1 MKKLLAAVVLLAW
14 TAGAHAQV
22 DFPQS
27 MSGIGLHYEVFDESE
42 VMGLHYTKAFTIR
55 SSKASSGSLLKK
67 MFRNMEIFFNVNLN
81 DVSLHQD
88 QEDQYDFLSLET
100 SIGIAIQRPLYLYA
114 EVGVDTFEIVDQL
127 LDKRSLDMTDYFY
140 GFGVGIKKQRFL
152 VTGFTKY
159 RNFEELDLPEETEWF
174 YGINTSLYF

>member
-1 MKKLLAAVVLLAW
+1 
-14 TAGAHAQV
+14 
-22 DFPQS
+22 
-27 MSGIGLHYEVFDESE
+27 
-42 VMGLHYTKAFTIR
+42 
-55 SSKASSGSLLKK
+55 
-67 MFRNMEIFFNVNLN
+67 MFRNIEIFFNVNLN

-100 SIGIAIQRPLYLYA
+100 SLGIAIQRPLYLYA

-159 RNFEELDLPEETEWF
+159 RNFEELDLKEETEWF
-174 YGINTSLYF
+174 YGVNTTLYF